1 MNDTNE
7 PLPPRGL
14 DPRVAVGGSL
24 ASAVAGL
31 IGASCCVLPI
41 ILFNMGV
48 GSAVIGNLAFFADK
62 TEYFLLGALLFI
74 ALGVIASFWGGR
86 KPKKRVIILFGLSA
100 FIVVLA
106 YILPSFEGDI
116 MRVLGFR

>member
-1 MNDTNE
+1 MHDTNE
-7 PLPPRGL
+7 PLTQSGL
-14 DPRVAVGGSL
+14 GPQLAASGGL

-48 GSAVIGNLAFFADK
+48 GSAVLGKLIFFADK
-62 TEYFLLGALLFI
+62 TEYFLIGALLFI
-74 ALGVIASFWGGR
+74 ALGVMASFWGGR
-86 KPKKRVIILFGLSA
+86 KPGRPTIILFGLSA
-100 FIVVLA
+100 FIVILA

-116 MRVLGFR
+116 LRLLGFR